1 MSVDQ
6 HYGGWNADRIQ
17 SGRHFFLNAT
27 LPIHGPLSASIYAT
41 HALSAP
47 YHVSVARRFDAVI
60 SYDVLSELRRT
71 GIF

>member
-1 MSVDQ
+1 V
-6 HYGGWNADRIQ
+6 Q
-17 SGRHFFLNAT
+17 SGRRFFLNTT
-27 LPIHGPLSASIYAT
+27 LPIYRSLSASIYVT

-47 YHVSVARRFDAVI
+47 YPVSIGRRFDAVI